1 MESCGKYLEALGDCP
16 SFLYV
21 PLYTF
26 ILHASVFSLC
36 KISVNILKS
45 ASDHYISVANMN
57 LFELGGH
64 DQNNSA

>member
-1 MESCGKYLEALGDCP
+1 MIVLHFFM
-16 SFLYV
+16 FLYT
-21 PLYTF
+21 LYTST
-26 ILHASVFSLC
+26 LHASVFSLC

-45 ASDHYISVANMN
+45 ASNHYISVANMN